1 MKIRNLSRNDGNLIA
16 SFGASHDVS
25 EHDIGQVM
33 RMLGNH
39 RVIGVFADDKRTLLG
54 IVVCNDSTRMVS
66 AVISDVDVSSAVSH
80 IENQMRRS
88 QGKQAYGTASAA
100 NRRKVAPP
108 DATVASRPY
117 DMGHD
122 DSERRRAAGDTSVMG
137 TAPQPGDSSAAPS
150 QFDMIRGDSIK
161 PTSTRTDS
169 TDGKKGS
176 KAKVV
181 VIALVALAIIGG
193 IGAAAYLNREAI
205 GSAFD
210 VVSAIISP
218 DEEEDEHWQI
228 GEDESAELV
237 IEPGDTVFDVQ
248 QKLYDL
254 GFASTADVIYETLDE
269 SNRMS
274 SIQAA
279 TYVLLGDEE
288 PEEIIDRLVTGVRA
302 PNGYIGVNAGDT
314 MRQICAK
321 FDDNGLPFGS
331 EDMTYADDPQ
341 FYKDDYEMLSAVPDD
356 LDTLEGFIPEGV
368 YDCHLAKSADAAMRI
383 MLDAG
388 EERYEESGKS
398 PEDWYEYLTVASMI
412 DKEVFFDDEKPL
424 VASVIYNRIDKKM
437 KLGIDA
443 TVKYAL
449 GSDAQQVTYDMLE
462 VDSPYNTY
470 KVDGLPIGPI
480 CSGISDSSIEAAES
494 PADTDYIYYVLKD
507 KDGHHAFSSTYEQFE
522 KDKDAYLELFGLS
535 EDGSGNE

>member
-1 MKIRNLSRNDGNLIA
+1 MKIRKLSRNDGNLIA

-25 EHDIGQVM
+25 EHDIDQVM

-54 IVVCNDSTRMVS
+54 IVVCNDSTHMVS
-66 AVISDVDVSSAVSH
+66 AVISDVDVSGAVSH
-80 IENQMRRS
+80 IESQMRRS
-88 QGKQAYGTASAA
+88 AA
-100 NRRKVAPP
+100 NQTSGDNRVTSGRYSAPP
-108 DATVASRPY
+108 DATVVSRPY
-117 DMGHD
+117 DAGQD
-122 DSERRRAAGDTSVMG
+122 DTGRRRAAGDTSVMG
-137 TAPQPGDSSAAPS
+137 AAPQTGVGGAPS
-150 QFDMIRGDSIK
+150 QFDMISRDSIK
-161 PTSTRTDS
+161 PPASCGDETGRKR
-169 TDGKKGS
+169 GN
-176 KAKVV
+176 KAKAI
-181 VIALVALAIIGG
+181 VIAIIALAIIGG
-193 IGAAAYLNREAI
+193 ISAAAYLNREAI

-269 SNRMS
+269 SNHMS

-288 PEEIIDRLVTGVRA
+288 PEEIIERLVTGVRA
-302 PNGYIGVNAGDT
+302 PKGYIGVNAGDT

-356 LDTLEGFIPEGV
+356 LGTLEGFIPEGV

-507 KDGHHAFSSTYEQFE
+507 KEGHHAFSSTYDQFE

-535 EDGSGNE
+535 EDVNGNE